1 MELGIRSSIMRNT
14 PTARSSTRIAP
25 HGGELRHDLQGLTL
39 QPLPVVTG
47 RAGRIGLGPA
57 TLCESGPLAGSSTRS
72 RFAALAS
79 LRGVTEH
86 ELAEPS
92 SEPPPPPNLDSA
104 IREGANS
111 FSNAFSLTRPNSQ
124 R

>member
-57 TLCESGPLAGSSTRS
+57 TLCESGLLAGSSTRS
-72 RFAALAS
+72 RFS
-79 LRGVTEH
+79 PPLRIADR
-86 ELAEPS
+86 LAEPPQS
-92 SEPPPPPNLDSA
+92 RLQPRIS
-104 IREGANS
+104 
-111 FSNAFSLTRPNSQ
+111 TRFGKGQARSRMPF